1 MLAPGL
7 ALIQGGDWFGR
18 HAATE
23 PMGPNAAHTMA
34 AGWIVIG
41 VCAVVYLAVLTVLAG
56 AIVRGRRAAAPDVA
70 PDTHRRYTRVVAT
83 ALGAT
88 VLVLFGFLA
97 LDLATH
103 QRLDRIGRAETRP
116 LTIEVTGHQWW
127 WEATYDDPAPSNRFS
142 TANEIH
148 IPVGRPALLKLVSR
162 DVIHSLW
169 VPSLAGKR
177 DLIPP
182 YTTTLWLRADRAG
195 VYRGECAEFCGLQH
209 AKMDFTVVA
218 EPPDRFA
225 AWVAGQRAPAA
236 TPANPVLLR
245 GEQVFLASPCAMCHT
260 ISGTPAQGRVGPDL
274 SHVGGRAT
282 LAAGTIPNTRGNL
295 AGWIADPQRIKPG
308 AKMPPNVLE
317 PRDLQAVVAYLES
330 LR

>member
-1 MLAPGL
+1 MRALGPAP
-7 ALIQGGDWFGR
+7 IQGGDWFGR

-34 AGWIVIG
+34 SGWVVIG
-41 VCAVVYLAVLTVLAG
+41 VCAVVYLAVLLVLVG
-56 AIVRGRRAAAPDVA
+56 AIVRRRHAAEPDVGPEA
-70 PDTHRRYTRVVAT
+70 HRRHMRVVAL
-83 ALGAT
+83 AVAVT
-88 VLVLFGFLA
+88 VIVLFGFLV
-97 LDLATH
+97 LDLSTH
-103 QRLDRIGRAETRP
+103 RRLDRIGRGEADP
-116 LTIEVTGHQWW
+116 LTITVTGYQWW
-127 WEATYDDPAPSNRFS
+127 WAATYEDSIVSNRFT

-148 IPVGRPALLKLVSR
+148 IPVGRPVLLRLVGR

-182 YTTTLWLRADRAG
+182 YTNMLWIRADRAG
-195 VYRGECAEFCGLQH
+195 TYHGKCAEFCGLQH
-209 AKMDFTVVA
+209 AKMDFTVIA
-218 EPPDRFA
+218 EPPERFA
-225 AWVAGQRAPAA
+225 AWAAGQRAPAA
-236 TPANPVLLR
+236 PPANPVLLR
-245 GEQVFLASPCAMCHT
+245 GQQVFLASPCVMCHT
-260 ISGTPAQGRVGPDL
+260 ISGTPAQGRMGPDL
-274 SHVGGRAT
+274 THVGGRASI
-282 LAAGTIPNTRGNL
+282 AAGTIPNTRGSL